1 MTITIISA
9 YPASSVQV
17 LDILT
22 KKPIENAKVT
32 INTTQKFT
40 DSLGLAV
47 LDVPNGSYTL
57 NISHPSYW
65 SKTLKITLPM
75 TEPLKA
81 ELIPLWSIGLGIVAG
96 VTIITAV
103 AAKAM
108 WK

>member
-17 LDILT
+17 LDAIT
-22 KKPIENAKVT
+22 KKPIQNAKVK
-32 INTTQKFT
+32 INTTEKLT

-47 LDVPNGSYTL
+47 LDVPDGLYTL
-57 NISHPSYW
+57 SISHPSYW

-81 ELIPLWSIGLGIVAG
+81 ELIPLWAIGLGIVAG
-96 VTIITAV
+96 ATVVTAV
-103 AAKAM
+103 IAKVV